1 MCHVACTNIV
11 ACIVRVIVQSEQVVQ
26 LLDELQND
34 DAGEVNQEEVFA
46 GENYERRYEVG
57 EAERAAVSTRGVMV
71 VL

>member
-1 MCHVACTNIV
+1 MTLG
-11 ACIVRVIVQSEQVVQ
+11 E
-26 LLDELQND
+26 DELQD
-34 DAGEVNQEEVFA
+34 EGAEEVSQEDVFA